1 MAVTRVALLL
11 IGVAGAVLRPFR
23 LPSWVLPLV
32 CAVVVV
38 AIGGISVSATR
49 HALDPLASPVGFLLA
64 AVPLAV
70 LLDELGFFASLA
82 EILGGSGRSSGG
94 LWVLAALVTTVLNL
108 DAAVVLLTPLY
119 VRIGRRTG
127 RDPLTL
133 AFQPVLLACLASSAL
148 PVSNLTNLI
157 AASWTS
163 ASTVSFITHLGLP
176 SLVAS
181 AVGWWLYRWYL
192 HPDRRSAESFGPATV
207 YPATGSPAPVGDRRA
222 LTVGGVVVGLVLVG
236 FVGGR
241 SFGIQPWVVALGA
254 DLVLLGIVRRVPW
267 RHVPWGTAL
276 VAGSLGVLAAA
287 AVAHLHVA
295 SVVRGGGTLALART
309 VGVTALAANVINNLP
324 ALLVALPAVGH
335 HATPAVWAVMM
346 GVNMGPVLLVTG
358 TLASLLWLDALGRLG
373 VEVHARDFTRVGLR
387 VGLPAAGAGTAVF
400 LALTAAIH

>member
-1 MAVTRVALLL
+1 MAATRVVLLVL
-11 IGVAGAVLRPFR
+11 GVAGALLRPFR
-23 LPSWVLPLV
+23 LPSWVVPV
-32 CAVVVV
+32 ICSVAVV
-38 AIGGISVSATR
+38 AIGGISLPATR
-49 HALDPLASPVGFLLA
+49 HALDPLAEPIGFLLA

-70 LLDELGFFASLA
+70 LLDELGFFSSLA
-82 EILGGSGRSSGG
+82 DLLSGSGRSSGG

-119 VRIGRRTG
+119 VRVARRTG

-163 ASTVSFITHLGLP
+163 ASTVGFITHLGLP
-176 SLVAS
+176 SLVA
-181 AVGWWLYRWYL
+181 AWVGWWLYRRYL
-192 HPDRRSAESFGPATV
+192 RPDRRAPQSTSSV
-207 YPATGSPAPVGDRRA
+207 TGSRDRRA
-222 LTVGGVVVGLVLVG
+222 LTVGGVVVALVLVG
-236 FVGGR
+236 FVAGR
-241 SFGIQPWVVALGA
+241 SFGVQPWMVAVGA
-254 DLVLLGIVRRVPW
+254 DGVLLGVTRRVPW
-267 RHVPWGTAL
+267 RHIPWGTAL

-287 AVAHLHVA
+287 AVAHLHVTT
-295 SVVRGGGTLALART
+295 VVRGGGTLSLART

-335 HATPAVWAVMM
+335 HATPALWAILV

-373 VEVHARDFTRVGLR
+373 VEVHARDFTRVGLH
-387 VGLPAAGAGTAVF
+387 VGLPAAMAGTAVF
-400 LALTAAIH
+400 LALTAIIH